1 MARPLEA
8 IENLDIPSPGGPC
21 DPVTASAGLAWIEHG
36 IGLQAARVYRAADR
50 SLYEAKL
57 QGRARWMV
65 NDVGPP

>member
-1 MARPLEA
+1 MR
-8 IENLDIPSPGGPC
+8 
-21 DPVTASAGLAWIEHG
+21 PVTASAGLAWIEHG